1 MQAFCA
7 ALGRVLHRPCWFPV
21 PETVLSLALGELG
34 TVMTTGQ
41 RVRPEKALRSGYVFQ
56 YPALEPAIR
65 AIFKQ

>member
-1 MQAFCA
+1 
-7 ALGRVLHRPCWFPV
+7 V

-41 RVRPEKALRSGYVFQ
+41 RVRPEKALASGYVFQ
-56 YPALEPAIR
+56 YPALETALR